1 MKYKGYELLKAIAE
15 GNIKEETKFTF
26 RTDENIE
33 NVCWDGKNF
42 KYIDTDENIMAFY
55 PDIKLING
63 IFELI
68 EDEIDIQSIEEIDI
82 DQVIETDDKTGIALL
97 HINKLIKAVKQLNK
111 EIQEL
116 KEK

>member
-15 GNIKEETKFTF
+15 RNIKEGAKFIEYKDNKEVTRSTF
-26 RTDENIE
+26 NGKDFEHITDR
-33 NVCWDGKNF
+33 
-42 KYIDTDENIMAFY
+42 YSSYDTAWHLFNCT
-55 PDIKLING
+55 
-63 IFELI
+63 FELI
-68 EDEIDIQSIEEIDI
+68 EDEIDIQNVEEIDI
-82 DQVIETDDKTGIALL
+82 DQVIETDDKTGIELL